1 MIKLRKLKEKD
12 VLFMLE
18 WMHDKDI
25 AGQFQNDF
33 LSYNKEKVISFIK
46 NSYNEKNQH
55 FAIVNEKDEY
65 LGTISLKNI
74 DIYNSNAE
82 YAISTRKNTHG
93 TGINSIATK
102 LILKYAFE
110 TLQLKKVYLN
120 VLSENKR
127 AKNFY
132 LKNGFTYEGTFKKH
146 IMVSEELKDLEWY
159 SIICD

>member
-12 VLFMLE
+12 APFMLE
-18 WMHDKDI
+18 WMHDSDI
-25 AGQFQNDF
+25 AVQFQNDF
-33 LSYNKEKVISFIK
+33 LSYDKEKVISFIK

-55 FAIVNEKDEY
+55 FAIANEKDEY

-74 DIYNSNAE
+74 DFYNCNAE
-82 YAISTRKNTHG
+82 YAISTRKNTHR

-110 TLQLKKVYLN
+110 GLQLKKVYLN
-120 VLSENKR
+120 VLSENRR
-127 AKNFY
+127 AKKFY
-132 LKNGFTYEGTFKKH
+132 LKNGFIYEGTFKKH
-146 IMVSEELKDLEWY
+146 IMIAHELKDLEWY